1 MPLWAVGCMPE
12 GVVAK
17 LIHGEDIQAMILSQ
31 NKRLF

>member
-17 LIHGEDIQAMILSQ
+17 LIYDIQIPMMRISQ
-31 NKRLF
+31 